1 MLQQIMTTLK
11 QPIAKKPYNKS
22 KNDDIEWC
30 KKTKSDDNEQCN
42 KTKVMTMNDT
52 MWYNQRIQCND
63 NEHYNSI
70 IEHHLDEH
78 YNNNTMMTNNVTKL
92 NMINNMNRNMNNI
105 VNSSNEKQCEQHE

>member
-11 QPIAKKPYNKS
+11 QPYAQEPYNKR

-30 KKTKSDDNEQCN
+30 KKIKSDDNEQCN
-42 KTKVMTMNDT
+42 KTRVTTTSDT

-70 IEHHLDEH
+70 IEHHDDEH
-78 YNNNTMMTNNVTKL
+78 YNNNTMMTNDATKL
-92 NMINNMNRNMNNI
+92 NMINNMNSSTNNI
-105 VNSSNEKQCEQHE
+105 VNNSNEKQCEQHE